1 MVLSALDRKEFKI
14 VQYRGVKKIEVISPE
29 GLSQEFEELKNHGA
43 LHSESE
49 NAWDNYFDKVVLRSS
64 FTRCVASIW

>member
-1 MVLSALDRKEFKI
+1 MNHSVVIMNVTMDMCVDR
-14 VQYRGVKKIEVISPE
+14 YRGVKKIEVISPE

-49 NAWDNYFDKVVLRSS
+49 NAWDNYFDKWYSGHLSQDV
-64 FTRCVASIW
+64 